1 MYLQVFQNTGSNNAV
16 FLPRNQFSI
25 SHSLTFCDHWN
36 CQNTWQFNSAKTIF
50 AFSCPPPLRRR
61 AEPFVSCCRQYLV
74 HQYTISPLPDLHLPG
89 EIFTRKGVK
98 SYASRMRVEQD
109 LQNEIFLPTLGFEP
123 GTFRLRSEGVT
134 TELRWL
140 VSFYIYVHRSCT
152 SPSIT
157 FVCLRYKKGAN

>member
-16 FLPRNQFSI
+16 FFLGI
-25 SHSLTFCDHWN
+25 SFPSHIHWL
-36 CQNTWQFNSAKTIF
+36 SVTIEIVRTHDNLILQKPFF

-140 VSFYIYVHRSCT
+140 VSFLYLCTPFMYV
-152 SPSIT
+152 T
-157 FVCLRYKKGAN
+157 FHYFCCLRYKKGAN